1 MSEKSLIPS
10 TPHPEIAKQLIKNNE
25 LIIKNWET
33 EVRKKIKHA
42 QILPKLILRD
52 SLPEFINRLADTL
65 SAVDKVTTL
74 KEAGE
79 VGKKHGEDR
88 AFQSNYQVSEVLV
101 EYWILRTVIFETLES
116 EQPIPATARD
126 LVLIAVD
133 EGIRC
138 AVEEFAEDRT
148 RMLEQS
154 NRDLEHFAA
163 VAAHD
168 LKSPLATISGYLEVI
183 EEGVENKVDEDLIGY
198 IKTTKRAAAQ
208 MSVMIDR
215 LLDYSSVGKQ
225 NIPFAQVKMKD
236 VVEQAILN
244 LKSAVQKSKAQITI
258 GELPT
263 VMGEA
268 ALLGMLMQNLL
279 SNSIKFRDEKVPEI
293 SISASQKGHF
303 WIFSVKDNGIG
314 FESKQAE
321 NIFSIFKQFHQPQ
334 KYQGFGIGLAT
345 ARKVVELHG
354 GEIWAESEPGFG
366 STFYFSLP
374 AS

>member
-1 MSEKSLIPS
+1 MSEKPLIPP
-10 TPHPEIAKQLIKNNE
+10 TPHPEIARELKASNE
-25 LIIKNWET
+25 LIIKNWEV
-33 EVRKKIKHA
+33 EVRKKVIHA
-42 QILPKLILRD
+42 QSLPRLILRD

-65 SAVDKVTTL
+65 SAVDKIATL

-88 AFQSNYQVSEVLV
+88 AFQSNYNVSEVLI
-101 EYWILRTVIFETLES
+101 EYWILRSVIFETLERDK
-116 EQPIPATARD
+116 PIPVTARD

-168 LKSPLATISGYLEVI
+168 LKSPLSTISGYLEVI
-183 EEGVENKVDEDLIGY
+183 QEGVENKVDEDLIGY

-225 NIPFAQVKMKD
+225 NIPFAKVDMRE
-236 VVEQAILN
+236 VVEEAERN
-244 LKSAVQKSKAQITI
+244 LKSAIQKSKAQFMI
-258 GELPT
+258 GILPT
-263 VMGEA
+263 VMGESS
-268 ALLGMLMQNLL
+268 LLVMLMQNLL
-279 SNSIKFRDEKVPEI
+279 SNAIKFRDENIPEI
-293 SISASQKGHF
+293 AISAEQKGHF
-303 WIFSVKDNGIG
+303 WIFAVKDNGIG
-314 FESKQAE
+314 FEPKQAE
-321 NIFSIFKQFHQPQ
+321 NIFAIFKQFHQPQ

-354 GEIWAESEPGFG
+354 GQIWAESKPGVG

-374 AS
+374 VT